1 MTSLYFPICAAAI
14 ASLLTISFFSK
25 KRVDNTETKLYSY
38 LLIINLI
45 ETIENCITIY
55 LVKTY
60 GMGHSLNFLFR
71 LDYLLIFGWVWILFL
86 YVYHI
91 SFNKKD
97 FKKDKLVLISIVLT
111 VIVFIG
117 LLFADF
123 NVINHDNII
132 DTTGTAANIVFVGSA
147 IYVLLIISFI
157 TKSIISNINNLKNK
171 KYIPLYSLAVLA
183 IMTLVLRQINPTL
196 TLEALVMAY
205 INLIMYFTI
214 ENPDLKLLEVV
225 KESKEEIDKINIDK
239 SNFLF
244 NITKDMKNNLKN
256 INKYIEEI
264 LTKKD
269 DKVTQENLY
278 EIQLIISNCER
289 TINSSLDISEE
300 DALKIRSL
308 NNKYNIKSII
318 KVIVLQTKSKIS
330 KNINFITEIENDL
343 PEYLYGDSVKLKQI
357 LVTLLDK
364 AIENTKE
371 GFIELKINS
380 IKKKDLC
387 RLIITVE
394 DSGIG
399 IDSKTVDKIFI
410 ASDEKHDFMT
420 NNLTLKSISKIVHLI
435 GGTFN
440 ISSQINYGTKVTVTL
455 DQKIDKE
462 SNDNLSNYIKD
473 LDFANILIISED
485 LRSCNKIKE
494 LFKKERINTNII
506 NSGEQGL
513 KKIRNNEKYNLII
526 IDYNLSKLNG
536 LEIYSKLKNINKFE
550 SLIVML
556 MGEKDKDLE
565 LEEQYKKIG
574 IYKIIKKP
582 IKAVDVKEIANLIK
596 KEN

>member
-565 LEEQYKKIG
+565 LEAQDKKIG
-574 IYKIIKKP
+574 ICKIIKKP

>member
-1 MTSLYFPICAAAI
+1 M
-14 ASLLTISFFSK
+14 
-25 KRVDNTETKLYSY
+25 
-38 LLIINLI
+38 
-45 ETIENCITIY
+45 
-55 LVKTY
+55 
-60 GMGHSLNFLFR
+60 
-71 LDYLLIFGWVWILFL
+71 
-86 YVYHI
+86 
-91 SFNKKD
+91 
-97 FKKDKLVLISIVLT
+97 
-111 VIVFIG
+111 
-117 LLFADF
+117 
-123 NVINHDNII
+123 
-132 DTTGTAANIVFVGSA
+132 
-147 IYVLLIISFI
+147 
-157 TKSIISNINNLKNK
+157 
-171 KYIPLYSLAVLA
+171 
-183 IMTLVLRQINPTL
+183 
-196 TLEALVMAY
+196 
-205 INLIMYFTI
+205 
-214 ENPDLKLLEVV
+214 
-225 KESKEEIDKINIDK
+225 
-239 SNFLF
+239 
-244 NITKDMKNNLKN
+244 
-256 INKYIEEI
+256 
-264 LTKKD
+264 
-269 DKVTQENLY
+269 
-278 EIQLIISNCER
+278 
-289 TINSSLDISEE
+289 
-300 DALKIRSL
+300 
-308 NNKYNIKSII
+308 
-318 KVIVLQTKSKIS
+318 
-330 KNINFITEIENDL
+330 
-343 PEYLYGDSVKLKQI
+343 
-357 LVTLLDK
+357 
-364 AIENTKE
+364 
-371 GFIELKINS
+371 
-380 IKKKDLC
+380 C

-582 IKAVDVKEIANLIK
+582 IKAVDIKEIANLIK

>member
-171 KYIPLYSLAVLA
+171 KYIPLYSLAALA

-300 DALKIRSL
+300 DALKIRLL